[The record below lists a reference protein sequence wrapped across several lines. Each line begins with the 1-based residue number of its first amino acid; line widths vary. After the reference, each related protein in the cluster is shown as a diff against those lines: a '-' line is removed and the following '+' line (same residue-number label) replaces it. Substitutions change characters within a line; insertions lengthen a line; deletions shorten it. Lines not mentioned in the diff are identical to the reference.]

1 MKRWIGPVALATTAL
16 FIALLVFGS
25 GPVRSKPERNEIVGE
40 WECVDLP
47 EGFIRQLDGAGG
59 RISRISIRD
68 DGTLEASNFPQR
80 SPYRFTDVDSVW
92 SLSDPSITPSGAWSV
107 EFQMEHLQLR
117 RHLGRLVLRYSISGK
132 DNYYANYKKR

>member
-1 MKRWIGPVALATTAL
+1 MKRLIGSIALSVAVL
-16 FIALLVFGS
+16 FIAFLVFGS
-25 GPVRSKPERNEIVGE
+25 GPVRSKPEKSEIVGE

-47 EGFIRQLDGAGG
+47 EGFISQLDGAGG
-59 RISRISIRD
+59 HISRISFRE
-68 DGTLEASNFPQR
+68 DGTLTTSNFPQR
-80 SPYRFTDVDSVW
+80 SPYRLVDIDSVW

-107 EFQMEHLQLR
+107 EFQMEHLQFR